1 MRTLVLLSVRVG
13 GECEIN
19 PEGCVLGVGVK
30 LYVRGPDRC
39 VCVCA
44 CGCAWLG
51 RTADTLALVLQ
62 KS

>member
-39 VCVCA
+39 VCVCVWA
-44 CGCAWLG
+44 RVAWSNG
-51 RTADTLALVLQ
+51 
-62 KS
+62 